1 MGVLA
6 AVGVIVMTVAVLM
19 LMAVLM
25 LVLVAA
31 ALAAF
36 FAGNGFDALR
46 GHHERALV
54 AGGLHQPVDPAF
66 KAQAIDEHQLGA
78 PQRARVGGRGL
89 VNVRVAASGH
99 ERLHAH
105 LRAAHLPHQVGQDAE
120 AGHHA
125 QRRLFRPGMGGR
137 GGQQRGGDQ
146 GGRRKGFHERNSFEA

>member
-19 LMAVLM
+19 LMLM
-25 LVLVAA
+25 LMAA

-66 KAQAIDEHQLGA
+66 KAQAIDEHQIGA

-120 AGHHA
+120 AGNHA
-125 QRRLFRPGMGGR
+125 QRRLFRPGMGWR
-137 GGQQRGGDQ
+137 GGQQHGGDQ